1 MKTFFDV
8 FGMFWLALC
17 GVSWVIQYKLYKQL
31 KCTITRNGF
40 GSVNQKSRFCFS
52 AIDNSSPISALNGT
66 SYRICVYALKGD
78 DELNKEP
85 RSLYTLEI
93 APRGDNSPLNVLLP
107 AHCGGHNFY
116 SCFSHRLARMR
127 A

>member
-17 GVSWVIQYKLYKQL
+17 GVSWVIQYKLYKRIEEYDYTKWIWL
-31 KCTITRNGF
+31 GKPEIPF
-40 GSVNQKSRFCFS
+40 LFS

-85 RSLYTLEI
+85 RLYTLWKLHRAVTII
-93 APRGDNSPLNVLLP
+93 ALMSFFLLI
-107 AHCGGHNFY
+107 AVAIISTVVFHID
-116 SCFSHRLARMR
+116 
-127 A
+127 